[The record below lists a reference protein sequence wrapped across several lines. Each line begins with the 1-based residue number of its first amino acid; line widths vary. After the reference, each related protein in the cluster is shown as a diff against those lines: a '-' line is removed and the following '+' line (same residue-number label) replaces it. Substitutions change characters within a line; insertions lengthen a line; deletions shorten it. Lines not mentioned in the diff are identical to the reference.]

1 MGQLNDRRIPNS
13 LSEACR
19 PDRLAL
25 LVYDMQVGI
34 LEQIPNREEV
44 VRNVARVLQLARQH
58 RVRTYFTRHIT
69 LPVALMGV
77 AQLRMWRAWQR
88 VDRVEDVRS
97 PFLPDATQ
105 TQIVSELRP
114 NEDEAVLDKLAFS
127 AFVGTPLEMVLRDAG
142 VQALAVVGVAT
153 EIGIEPTVRHAGDLG
168 LIPVVISD
176 ACAPGNAEAGAR
188 AMETLRFLGDAF
200 LTNLAGFQSAL
211 ADHDLADA

>member
-1 MGQLNDRRIPNS
+1 MDHLDDLRIPQS
-13 LSEACR
+13 LSEACL
-19 PDRLAL
+19 PSRLAL

-34 LEQIPNREEV
+34 LGQIQNRDEV
-44 VRNVARVLQLARQH
+44 VRNVSEVLQAARAH
-58 RVRTYFTRHIT
+58 DVRTFFTRHVT
-69 LPVALMGV
+69 LPVALMGA

-88 VDRVEDVRS
+88 VDDVRDVQS
-97 PFLPDATQ
+97 PFLPDAPQ
-105 TQIVSELRP
+105 TQIVPELRP
-114 NEDEAVLDKLAFS
+114 NEHEAVLDKLAFS

-188 AMETLRFLGDAF
+188 TMETLRFLGDAF
-200 LTNLAGFQSAL
+200 LTDVAGFRSAL
-211 ADHDLADA
+211 AGHD